1 MKLTL
6 EDIYSAYKKKIN
18 GKVRLT
24 AQSKAKI
31 ITRLKEFSF
40 EDLLEAIDSFS
51 KDTWRMENNA
61 SKGMVWFF
69 DTEDKVA
76 RWLALDGN
84 LKVSD
89 KPKPVLQKD
98 NTESDWVDAQLARKK
113 WLLQT
118 PKEKSKW
125 WFKYS
130 FATHWGLRDGGGTD
144 YEGVK
149 ERMGREKMKE
159 VYIFI
164 LNWYQN
170 NPKLHSPAKHEY
182 EYLLPKGAEKIEGWT
197 KVGS

>member
-1 MKLTL
+1 MKLGV

-18 GKVRLT
+18 KDARLT
-24 AQSKAKI
+24 AQAKAKI
-31 ITRLKEFSF
+31 VTRLKEFSF
-40 EDLLEAIDSFS
+40 EELLTAIDKFS
-51 KDTWRMENNA
+51 NNVWRMENNS

-69 DTEDKVA
+69 SSEEKVSTWLSLKSDKVEYQK
-76 RWLALDGN
+76 N
-84 LKVSD
+84 
-89 KPKPVLQKD
+89 VLQKD

-149 ERMGREKMKE
+149 ERMGRDKMKE